1 MQKEIN
7 HNLIIIFQTQEETS
21 ESKEEEITKLS
32 EYQILEQTYGRVG
45 SRILNWGMCVVLY
58 VNTINL

>member
-21 ESKEEEITKLS
+21 ESKEEEVTKLG
-32 EYQILEQTYGRVG
+32 EYKILEQTYERVG
-45 SRILNWGMCVVLY
+45 SRILN
-58 VNTINL
+58 